1 MNAETSAGC
10 PIIYQKDM
18 NIVPIDQATSSFIK
32 RKGSKYAPL
41 REAISGLSDD
51 QALFVPFAEHSEKA
65 LLANVA
71 TLRRSREQHSLSLRK
86 HEDGSGMFIF
96 FTPNKG

>member
-1 MNAETSAGC
+1 
-10 PIIYQKDM
+10 M
-18 NIVPIDQATSSFIK
+18 NIVPIDQAVENFIK

-41 REAISGLSDD
+41 HQAITSLQEG

-71 TLRRSREQHSLSLRK
+71 NLRRSREQYSLSMRK
-86 HEDGSGMFIF
+86 HHDGSGMFIF
-96 FTPNKG
+96 FTPAKG